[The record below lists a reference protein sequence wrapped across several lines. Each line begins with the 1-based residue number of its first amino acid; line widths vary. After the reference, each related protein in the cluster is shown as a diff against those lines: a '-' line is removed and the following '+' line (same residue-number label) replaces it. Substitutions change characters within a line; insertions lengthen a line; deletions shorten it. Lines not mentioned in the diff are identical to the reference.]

1 MTDPD
6 IADCINERRPWS
18 GEPVQA
24 DSLTGYD
31 GKVVGFRNPGCRDG
45 SRTLSVTSS
54 RRRPEPP
61 GSVSLAGADMKRN

>member
-31 GKVVGFRNPGCRDG
+31 GKVVGFRNPGCRD
-45 SRTLSVTSS
+45 RFEAAV
-54 RRRPEPP
+54 RHFEQAAARAAR
-61 GSVSLAGADMKRN
+61 